1 MNRLKGWAKQLKRHL
16 FMLYIACRDPRVPW
30 YAKVFTACVVAYA
43 FSPVDLIPDFI
54 PVLGYID
61 DIILVPLGIFL
72 ALKMIPTPV
81 MNDCEK
87 QAQEL
92 MKDGKPKNW
101 TAGVIVLLIWTAAF
115 VWIGMWMYNKS
126 IF

>member
-1 MNRLKGWAKQLKRHL
+1 MNRVKSWAKQLKRHL
-16 FMLYIACRDPRVPW
+16 FMLYIACRDSRVPW

-72 ALKMIPTPV
+72 ALKMIPAPV
-81 MNDCEK
+81 LADCEK

-101 TAGVIVLLIWTAAF
+101 TAGVFVLLIWTAVL
-115 VWIGMWMYNKS
+115 VWLGMWVYKS